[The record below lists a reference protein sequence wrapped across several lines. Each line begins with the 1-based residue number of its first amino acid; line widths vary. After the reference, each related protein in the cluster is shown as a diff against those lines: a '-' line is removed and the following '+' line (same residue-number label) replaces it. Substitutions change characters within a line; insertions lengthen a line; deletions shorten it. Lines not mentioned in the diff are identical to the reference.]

1 MIPYYENDSFI
12 IERVVV
18 YIYIYLSCLEKNI
31 DYKYILFSLKL
42 VWKLE
47 NCWESLRACLF
58 TTFENCFYFG
68 KQGKNKERIWFP
80 VFFFFLKNMKNTEN
94 TENTIWCS
102 LCFQNLFSIII
113 FKNKNHTCPKY

>member
-31 DYKYILFSLKL
+31 DYKYILFSLKF

-47 NCWESLRACLF
+47 NCWESLRECLF

-80 VFFFFLKNMKNTEN
+80 VFFFF
-94 TENTIWCS
+94 
-102 LCFQNLFSIII
+102 
-113 FKNKNHTCPKY
+113 